1 MRPCFLCARTVSEP
15 HLFDPWNLWFERKQ
29 LPRFVGIVNSQRK
42 ATEPLEA
49 TRLPGKQVPAFH
61 HICRGAHADR
71 GGLAMANAPDQERAD
86 FAQRMQLSVAYTR
99 ALSGRMN
106 GIDFQ

>member
-1 MRPCFLCARTVSEP
+1 MVEYFRDAPAGCIEIEL
-15 HLFDPWNLWFERKQ
+15 
-29 LPRFVGIVNSQRK
+29 LPG
-42 ATEPLEA
+42 
-49 TRLPGKQVPAFH
+49 GKQVPAFH

-86 FAQRMQLSVAYTR
+86 LAQRLQLSVAYTR